1 MAIVSSRRFIMASLS
16 AWVPLCRNCLHEF
29 WVRRHL
35 TPQERAYLSAS
46 YTPLAVIT
54 ASMCGHIGR

>member
-1 MAIVSSRRFIMASLS
+1 MASVSSVRFVKAWLS
-16 AWVPLCRNCLHEF
+16 AWIPLCRNYLQKS
-29 WVRRHL
+29 WARRHL

-54 ASMCGHIGR
+54 ASMGGHIGR